1 MNVPCPHAHPQ
12 CFLIAL
18 YLPCEPVDQMILFQS
33 PLLIS
38 SVVRLAALVT
48 LAIRSRSRRS

>member
-18 YLPCEPVDQMILFQS
+18 YLPCEPVDQMILCQS